1 MIRLIQYG
9 IGPIGAAIV
18 ALAKQK
24 PNAAFIGAI
33 DIDPNK
39 VGKDLAHAIGLDE
52 TWGVVVSDNAAEVL
66 ARKADVVIHSTSSYL
81 RDVVDQL
88 IACVEAGSNVVST
101 CEELSYPLRKSPE
114 LSARIDAAAKAN
126 GVTVLGTGV
135 NPGYVMDKLVL
146 TASSVCQRVDAVR
159 VLRVVDAAQRRL
171 PLQKKVGAGLTV
183 EEFHQEVAA
192 GRIKHHGLP
201 ESAAMI
207 AHGLNMPL
215 DDISETIEPVIAER
229 DVTTPYLHV
238 AAGQVAGVKQI
249 CRATQGGEE
258 KLTLELRMYVGADA
272 PADTIWIKGVPDVHL
287 TIPGGTHGDL
297 ATVAMAVNAIPL
309 VQRAAPGLLT
319 MIDIP
324 IRYAGAF

>member
-1 MIRLIQYG
+1 MIRLTQYG
-9 IGPIGAAIV
+9 IGPIGAAIA

-24 PNAAFIGAI
+24 QNAEFIGAI

-39 VGKDLAHAIGLDE
+39 VGKDLARAIGRDE
-52 TWGVVVSDNAAEVL
+52 DWGVTVSDNAADVL
-66 ARKADVVIHSTSSYL
+66 ARKADVIIHSTSSYL
-81 RDVVDQL
+81 KDVVDQ
-88 IACVEAGSNVVST
+88 IISCVEAGSNVVST

-146 TASSVCQRVDAVR
+146 TATSVCQRVDSAR
-159 VLRVVDAAQRRL
+159 VLRVVDASKRRL

-183 EEFHQEVAA
+183 EEFQQEVNA

-207 AHGLNMPL
+207 GQGLNIAL
-215 DDISETIEPVIAER
+215 DEITETIEPMVAKH
-229 DVTTPYLHV
+229 DVTTQYLDV
-238 AAGQVAGVKQI
+238 KAGQVAGVKQI

-258 KLTLELRMYVGADA
+258 KLYLELRMYVGAHD
-272 PADTIWIKGVPDVHL
+272 PADTIWIKGVPDVQL

-297 ATVAMAVNAIPL
+297 ATVAIAVNAIPS
-309 VQRAAPGLLT
+309 VYRATPGLLT

-324 IRYAGAF
+324 IKYSGAF